1 MAASLVISDL
11 QINALVSFFV
21 WPFARILGLML
32 SEPIFSSRSIPRRFK
47 GGFALILTVLVA
59 PLLPPMPAVP
69 LVSAEGVA
77 ILLNQLLIGI
87 MLGFVMRIVMTA
99 MEMAG
104 MIASAQM
111 GLGFAMFF
119 DPQHSASVPALSR
132 VLSMFVTLLYLAL
145 NGPQIVLSVLIDS
158 FNTLPVGQAL
168 PTDSLQALAVWG
180 GHIFSWGLWL
190 SLPVV
195 AALLVTNLAI
205 GVMTRAAPQF
215 NIFAFGFPLTL
226 MIGFIALY
234 LAVPLMVPAIETI
247 YQQSFGLMRS
257 LLQAA
262 PVAAP

>member
-1 MAASLVISDL
+1 MAASLLISDVE
-11 QINALVSFFV
+11 INALVSFFV
-21 WPFARILGLML
+21 WPFARILGMML
-32 SEPIFSSRSIPRRFK
+32 AEPIFSSRSIPRRFK
-47 GGFALILTVLVA
+47 GGFALMLTVVVA
-59 PLLPPMPAVP
+59 PLLPPMPEVP
-69 LVSAEGVA
+69 LVSAAGVA

-87 MLGFVMRIVMTA
+87 MIGFVMRLVMTVV
-99 MEMAG
+99 EMAG

-132 VLSMFVTLLYLAL
+132 LLSMFVTLLYLAF
-145 NGPQIVLSVLIDS
+145 NGPQIVLSVLLDS
-158 FNTLPVGQAL
+158 FSTLPVGVSVPA
-168 PTDSLQALAVWG
+168 DSLQALANWG

-226 MIGFIALY
+226 MIGFVALY
-234 LAVPLMVPAIETI
+234 LAVPLMVPALETV
-247 YQQSFGLMRS
+247 YRESFEFVRAILFK
-257 LLQAA
+257 LPA
-262 PVAAP
+262 P